1 MTKQQ
6 AEKKTVKFETEVSK
20 LLDIVANSLYTEK
33 EIFLRE
39 LISNSSDACEK
50 LRYVS
55 QTDSKAPK
63 TNKFQIRIHLNEKN
77 KTISIKDNGIGM
89 DDKDMQSNLGTI
101 AKSGTEEFIKKMGDK
116 KGDINQIGKFGV
128 GFYSSFMVSDQVVV
142 RSKKYDS
149 SSGYLWT
156 SDGKGTFS
164 IEETEYN
171 EIGTEITLSIKKDEK
186 EFLSKYKIE
195 EIIKKYSDFVPFPIF
210 VTSEEDK
217 NDKKKDDKTE
227 EQVNSAEAIWLKDK
241 SKIKKDDYKSF
252 YNQVSN
258 YYDEPLT
265 TIHFKAE
272 GVVNYTALLYLPK
285 SQPQDLYHPDRKNKL
300 KLYVNKVFISDKLDA
315 LIPAW
320 LRFVPGVVD
329 TEDLSLNISREI
341 LQNNAVIN
349 KISNAITKRAL
360 KEILELKKKK
370 PDEFKDFWKNFGPV
384 VKEGLYEF
392 NDFHDQIFEFS
403 TFNCSEK
410 EEMITLDQY
419 VTDFSNDKKKI
430 YYISGEN
437 KENLINSPQMELFK
451 NKKINV
457 LLITDPVDEFWMPMK
472 MKFKDYEFTSITKGE
487 VDIEDKKESKKDK
500 QEPKEDK
507 DFVGFLKDNLK
518 DKVKDVKISKRLT
531 TSASCLVADENDM
544 DMHLKKLMAAN
555 NQNISDEK
563 RILEININ
571 HELVNKLKSLDKNQK
586 DKFCEILYDHAKLME
601 GESLDDPKKY
611 TNLVSELFYNRPKIL
626 PKIFKFI
633 WLLLF

>member
-50 LRYVS
+50 LRYIS
-55 QTDSKAPK
+55 QTDSSVEK
-63 TNKFQIRIHLNEKN
+63 TKQFEIRVHINEKN
-77 KTISIKDNGIGM
+77 KTITIKDNGIGM
-89 DDKDMQSNLGTI
+89 DEKDMQSNLGTI
-101 AKSGTEEFIKKMGDK
+101 AKSGTEDFIKKMGDK

-142 RSKKYDS
+142 RSKKYNS
-149 SSGYLWT
+149 QEGFLWT

-164 IEETEYN
+164 IEKTNYN
-171 EIGTEITLSIKKDEK
+171 NNGTEIVLSIKKNES
-186 EFLSKYKIE
+186 EFLSKYRIE

-210 VTSEEDK
+210 VSSEEDDK
-217 NDKKKDDKTE
+217 EKKDKKE
-227 EQVNSAEAIWLKDK
+227 VESQINSAEAIWLKDK
-241 SKIKKDDYKSF
+241 SKIKEEDYKNFFNQISNF
-252 YNQVSN
+252 Y
-258 YYDEPLT
+258 DDPLK

-300 KLYVNKVFISDKLDA
+300 KLYVNKVFISDKLES

-320 LRFVPGVVD
+320 LRFIPGVVD

-349 KISNAITKRAL
+349 KISNAITKRIL
-360 KEILELKKKK
+360 KEINELKKKK
-370 PDEFKDFWKNFGPV
+370 PEEFLSFWKNFGPV
-384 VKEGLYEF
+384 IKEGLYEF
-392 NDFHDQIFEFS
+392 NDFHDQIFEF
-403 TFNCSEK
+403 TLFHCSEK
-410 EEMITLDQY
+410 NEMISLDEY
-419 VTDFSNDKKKI
+419 ISDFSNEKKKI

-451 NKKINV
+451 NKNINV

-472 MKFKDYEFTSITKGE
+472 MKFKEYEFTSITKGE
-487 VDIEDKKESKKDK
+487 VDIEEKSDKSEDIK
-500 QEPKEDK
+500 EPKENL
-507 DFVGFLKDNLK
+507 DFVAYLKDLLK
-518 DKVKDVKISKRLT
+518 DKVKDVKVSKRLT

-571 HELVNKLKSLDKNQK
+571 HTLVSKVKSLEKSQK
-586 DKFCEILYDHAKLME
+586 DKFSEILYDHAKLME
-601 GESLDDPKKY
+601 GENLDDPKKY
-611 TNLVSELFYNRPKIL
+611 TNLIAELVSL
-626 PKIFKFI
+626 
-633 WLLLF
+633 

>member
-55 QTDSKAPK
+55 QTDSNAPK

-89 DDKDMQSNLGTI
+89 DDKDMQANLGTI
-101 AKSGTEEFIKKMGDK
+101 AKSGTEEFIKNMGDK

-186 EFLSKYKIE
+186 EFLGKYKIE

-217 NDKKKDDKTE
+217 NDKKKDNKTE

-349 KISNAITKRAL
+349 KISNAITKRVL
-360 KEILELKKKK
+360 KEVQELKKKK

-419 VTDFSNDKKKI
+419 LTDFSNDKKKI

-487 VDIEDKKESKKDK
+487 IDIEDKKESKKDK
-500 QEPKEDK
+500 EEPKEDK

-611 TNLVSELFYNRPKIL
+611 TNLVSELVSL
-626 PKIFKFI
+626 
-633 WLLLF
+633 

>member
-210 VTSEEDK
+210 VTSEDDK
-217 NDKKKDDKTE
+217 NDNKKDDKTE
-227 EQVNSAEAIWLKDK
+227 EQVNTAEAIWLKDK

-349 KISNAITKRAL
+349 KISNAITKRVL

-500 QEPKEDK
+500 EEPKEDK

-611 TNLVSELFYNRPKIL
+611 TNLVSELVSL
-626 PKIFKFI
+626 
-633 WLLLF
+633 

>member
-55 QTDSKAPK
+55 QTDSSVEK
-63 TNKFQIRIHLNEKN
+63 TKQFEIRVHINEKN
-77 KTISIKDNGIGM
+77 KTITIKDNGIGM
-89 DDKDMQSNLGTI
+89 DEKDMQSNLGTI
-101 AKSGTEEFIKKMGDK
+101 AKSGTEDFIKKMGDK

-142 RSKKYDS
+142 RSKKYNS
-149 SSGYLWT
+149 QEGFLWT

-164 IEETEYN
+164 IEKTNYN
-171 EIGTEITLSIKKDEK
+171 NNGTEIVLSIKKDES
-186 EFLSKYKIE
+186 EFLSKYRIE

-210 VTSEEDK
+210 VSSEEDDK
-217 NDKKKDDKTE
+217 EKKDKKDVE
-227 EQVNSAEAIWLKDK
+227 SQINSAEAIWLKDK
-241 SKIKKDDYKSF
+241 SKIKEEDYKNFFNQISNF
-252 YNQVSN
+252 Y
-258 YYDEPLT
+258 DDPLK

-300 KLYVNKVFISDKLDA
+300 KLYVNKVFISDKLES

-320 LRFVPGVVD
+320 LRFIPGVID

-349 KISNAITKRAL
+349 KISNAITKRIL
-360 KEILELKKKK
+360 KEISELKKKK
-370 PDEFKDFWKNFGPV
+370 PEEFLSFWKNFGPV
-384 VKEGLYEF
+384 IKEGLYEF
-392 NDFHDQIFEFS
+392 NDFHDQIFEF
-403 TFNCSEK
+403 TLFHCSEK
-410 EEMITLDQY
+410 NEMISLDEY
-419 VTDFSNDKKKI
+419 ISDFSNEKKKI

-451 NKKINV
+451 NKNINV

-472 MKFKDYEFTSITKGE
+472 MKFKEYEFTSITKGE
-487 VDIEDKKESKKDK
+487 VDIEEKSDKSEDIK
-500 QEPKEDK
+500 EPKENL
-507 DFVGFLKDNLK
+507 DFVAYLKDLLK
-518 DKVKDVKISKRLT
+518 DKVKDVKVSKRLT

-571 HELVNKLKSLDKNQK
+571 HTLVSKVKSLEKSQK
-586 DKFCEILYDHAKLME
+586 DKFSEILYDHAKLME
-601 GESLDDPKKY
+601 GENLDDPKKY
-611 TNLVSELFYNRPKIL
+611 TNLIAELVSL
-626 PKIFKFI
+626 
-633 WLLLF
+633 

>member
-89 DDKDMQSNLGTI
+89 DDRDMQSNLGTI

-341 LQNNAVIN
+341 LQNNAVIS
-349 KISNAITKRAL
+349 KISNAITKRVL

-500 QEPKEDK
+500 EEPKEDK

-611 TNLVSELFYNRPKIL
+611 TNLV
-626 PKIFKFI
+626 
-633 WLLLF
+633 

>member
-171 EIGTEITLSIKKDEK
+171 EIGPEIRISIKKDEK

-210 VTSEEDK
+210 VTSEDDK

-349 KISNAITKRAL
+349 KISNAITKRVL

-500 QEPKEDK
+500 EEPKEDK

-571 HELVNKLKSLDKNQK
+571 HELVNKLKSLDKIQK

-611 TNLVSELFYNRPKIL
+611 TNLVSELVSL
-626 PKIFKFI
+626 
-633 WLLLF
+633 

>member
-487 VDIEDKKESKKDK
+487 IDIEDKKESKKDK
-500 QEPKEDK
+500 EEPKEDK

-544 DMHLKKLMAAN
+544 DMHLKKLMVAN

-611 TNLVSELFYNRPKIL
+611 TNLVSELVSL
-626 PKIFKFI
+626 
-633 WLLLF
+633 

>member
-39 LISNSSDACEK
+39 LISNASDACEK

-55 QTDSKAPK
+55 QSDSSIEK
-63 TNKFQIRIHLNEKN
+63 TKQFEIRIHINEKN
-77 KTISIKDNGIGM
+77 KTITIKDNGIGM
-89 DDKDMQSNLGTI
+89 DESDMKSNLGTI
-101 AKSGTEEFIKKMGDK
+101 AKSGTEDFIKKMGDK
-116 KGDINQIGKFGV
+116 KGDVNQIGKFGV

-142 RSKKYDS
+142 RSKKYDCQD
-149 SSGYLWT
+149 GFLWT

-164 IEETEYN
+164 IENTNYN
-171 EIGTEITLSIKKDEK
+171 TNGTEITLSIKKEEN
-186 EFLSKYKIE
+186 EFLTKHRIE

-210 VTSEEDK
+210 VSLEEDK
-217 NDKKKDDKTE
+217 KEKKDEKE
-227 EQVNSAEAIWLKDK
+227 IESQINSAEAIWLKDK
-241 SKIKKDDYKSF
+241 TKIKEEDYKNF
-252 YNQVSN
+252 YNQISN
-258 YYDEPLT
+258 FYDDPLK

-300 KLYVNKVFISDKLDA
+300 KLYVNKVFISDKLES

-320 LRFVPGVVD
+320 LRFIPGVVD

-349 KISNAITKRAL
+349 KISNAITKRIL
-360 KEILELKKKK
+360 KEISDLKKKN
-370 PDEFKDFWKNFGPV
+370 PEEFISFWKNFGPV
-384 VKEGLYEF
+384 IKEGLYEF
-392 NDFHDQIFEFS
+392 NDFHDQIFEF
-403 TFNCSEK
+403 TLFHCSEK
-410 EEMITLDQY
+410 KEMISLDDY
-419 VTDFSNDKKKI
+419 ILNFSNEKKKI

-472 MKFKDYEFTSITKGE
+472 MNFKEYEFTSITKGE
-487 VDIEDKKESKKDK
+487 IDIEEKSDKSQDKE
-500 QEPKEDK
+500 EPKENL
-507 DFVGFLKDNLK
+507 DFVTYLKDLLK
-518 DKVKDVKISKRLT
+518 DKVKDVKVSKRLT

-563 RILEININ
+563 RILEVNIN
-571 HELVNKLKSLDKNQK
+571 HSLVSKVMSLEKSQK
-586 DKFCEILYDHAKLME
+586 DKFGEILYDHAKLME
-601 GESLDDPKKY
+601 GENLDDPKRY
-611 TNLVSELFYNRPKIL
+611 TNLIAELVSL
-626 PKIFKFI
+626 
-633 WLLLF
+633 

>member
-77 KTISIKDNGIGM
+77 KTILIKDNGIGM

-227 EQVNSAEAIWLKDK
+227 DQVNSAEAIWLKDK

-349 KISNAITKRAL
+349 KISNAITKRVL
-360 KEILELKKKK
+360 KEILELNKKKL
-370 PDEFKDFWKNFGPV
+370 DEFKDFWKNFGPV

-500 QEPKEDK
+500 EEPKEDK

-611 TNLVSELFYNRPKIL
+611 TNLVSELVSL
-626 PKIFKFI
+626 
-633 WLLLF
+633 

>member
-164 IEETEYN
+164 IEEMEYN

-252 YNQVSN
+252 FNQVSN

-349 KISNAITKRAL
+349 KISNAITKRVL
-360 KEILELKKKK
+360 KEILGLKKKK

-419 VTDFSNDKKKI
+419 VTEFSNDKKKI

-500 QEPKEDK
+500 EEPKEDK

-611 TNLVSELFYNRPKIL
+611 TNLVSELVSI
-626 PKIFKFI
+626 
-633 WLLLF
+633 

>member
-149 SSGYLWT
+149 SSGYIWT

-186 EFLSKYKIE
+186 EFFSKYKIE

-349 KISNAITKRAL
+349 KISNAITKRVL

-500 QEPKEDK
+500 EEPKEDK

-611 TNLVSELFYNRPKIL
+611 TNLVSELVSL
-626 PKIFKFI
+626 
-633 WLLLF
+633 

>member
-142 RSKKYDS
+142 RSKKYNS

-349 KISNAITKRAL
+349 KISTAITKRVL

-500 QEPKEDK
+500 EEPKEDK

-611 TNLVSELFYNRPKIL
+611 TNLVSELVSL
-626 PKIFKFI
+626 
-633 WLLLF
+633 

>member
-258 YYDEPLT
+258 YYDEPLI

-349 KISNAITKRAL
+349 KISNAITKRVL

-487 VDIEDKKESKKDK
+487 IDIEDKKESKKDK
-500 QEPKEDK
+500 EEPKEDK

-611 TNLVSELFYNRPKIL
+611 TNLVSELVSL
-626 PKIFKFI
+626 
-633 WLLLF
+633 

>member
-63 TNKFQIRIHLNEKN
+63 TSKFQIRIHLNEKN

-349 KISNAITKRAL
+349 KISNAITKRVL

-500 QEPKEDK
+500 EEPKEDK

-555 NQNISDEK
+555 NQNVSDEK

-571 HELVNKLKSLDKNQK
+571 HELVNKLSL
-586 DKFCEILYDHAKLME
+586 IH
-601 GESLDDPKKY
+601 
-611 TNLVSELFYNRPKIL
+611 I
-626 PKIFKFI
+626 
-633 WLLLF
+633 

>member
-186 EFLSKYKIE
+186 EFLSKYKVE

-210 VTSEEDK
+210 VSSEEDK
-217 NDKKKDDKTE
+217 NDNKNDNKTE

-349 KISNAITKRAL
+349 KISNAITKRVL
-360 KEILELKKKK
+360 KEILELKKKN
-370 PDEFKDFWKNFGPV
+370 PGEFKDFWKNFGPV

-437 KENLINSPQMELFK
+437 KENLTNSPQMELFK

-472 MKFKDYEFTSITKGE
+472 MKFKDYEFASITKGE

-500 QEPKEDK
+500 EEPKEDK

-611 TNLVSELFYNRPKIL
+611 TNLVSELVSL
-626 PKIFKFI
+626 
-633 WLLLF
+633 

>member
-1 MTKQQ
+1 M
-6 AEKKTVKFETEVSK
+6 
-20 LLDIVANSLYTEK
+20 
-33 EIFLRE
+33 
-39 LISNSSDACEK
+39 
-50 LRYVS
+50 
-55 QTDSKAPK
+55 
-63 TNKFQIRIHLNEKN
+63 
-77 KTISIKDNGIGM
+77 
-89 DDKDMQSNLGTI
+89 
-101 AKSGTEEFIKKMGDK
+101 
-116 KGDINQIGKFGV
+116 
-128 GFYSSFMVSDQVVV
+128 
-142 RSKKYDS
+142 
-149 SSGYLWT
+149 
-156 SDGKGTFS
+156 
-164 IEETEYN
+164 
-171 EIGTEITLSIKKDEK
+171 
-186 EFLSKYKIE
+186 
-195 EIIKKYSDFVPFPIF
+195 
-210 VTSEEDK
+210 
-217 NDKKKDDKTE
+217 
-227 EQVNSAEAIWLKDK
+227 
-241 SKIKKDDYKSF
+241 
-252 YNQVSN
+252 
-258 YYDEPLT
+258 
-265 TIHFKAE
+265 
-272 GVVNYTALLYLPK
+272 
-285 SQPQDLYHPDRKNKL
+285 
-300 KLYVNKVFISDKLDA
+300 
-315 LIPAW
+315 
-320 LRFVPGVVD
+320 PGVVD

-349 KISNAITKRAL
+349 KISNAITKRVL

-370 PDEFKDFWKNFGPV
+370 PIEFKDFWKNFGPV

-500 QEPKEDK
+500 EEPKEDK

-571 HELVNKLKSLDKNQK
+571 HELVSKLKSLDKNQK

-611 TNLVSELFYNRPKIL
+611 TNLVSELVSL
-626 PKIFKFI
+626 
-633 WLLLF
+633 

>member
-349 KISNAITKRAL
+349 KISNAITKRVL

-500 QEPKEDK
+500 EEPKEDK

-586 DKFCEILYDHAKLME
+586 DKF
-601 GESLDDPKKY
+601 
-611 TNLVSELFYNRPKIL
+611 
-626 PKIFKFI
+626 
-633 WLLLF
+633 

>member
-149 SSGYLWT
+149 SIGYLWT

-349 KISNAITKRAL
+349 KISNAITKRVL

-500 QEPKEDK
+500 EEPKEDK

-611 TNLVSELFYNRPKIL
+611 TNLVSELVSL
-626 PKIFKFI
+626 
-633 WLLLF
+633 

>member
-272 GVVNYTALLYLPK
+272 GVVNYTSLLYLPK

-300 KLYVNKVFISDKLDA
+300 KLYVNKIFISDKLDA

-349 KISNAITKRAL
+349 KISNAITKRVL

-403 TFNCSEK
+403 TFNGSEK

-500 QEPKEDK
+500 EEPKEDK

-611 TNLVSELFYNRPKIL
+611 TNLVSELVSL
-626 PKIFKFI
+626 
-633 WLLLF
+633 

>member
-349 KISNAITKRAL
+349 KISNAITKRVL

-500 QEPKEDK
+500 EEPKEDK

-555 NQNISDEK
+555 NQNISDEN

-611 TNLVSELFYNRPKIL
+611 TNLVSELVSL
-626 PKIFKFI
+626 
-633 WLLLF
+633 

>member
-50 LRYVS
+50 LRYIS
-55 QTDSKAPK
+55 QTDSSVEK
-63 TNKFQIRIHLNEKN
+63 TKQFEIRVHINEKN
-77 KTISIKDNGIGM
+77 KTITIKDNGIGM
-89 DDKDMQSNLGTI
+89 DEKDMQSNLGTI
-101 AKSGTEEFIKKMGDK
+101 AKSGTEDFIKKMGDK

-142 RSKKYDS
+142 RSKKYNS
-149 SSGYLWT
+149 QEGFLWT

-164 IEETEYN
+164 IEKTNYN
-171 EIGTEITLSIKKDEK
+171 NNGTEIVLSIKKDES
-186 EFLSKYKIE
+186 EFLSKYRIE

-210 VTSEEDK
+210 VSSEEDDK
-217 NDKKKDDKTE
+217 EKKDKKE
-227 EQVNSAEAIWLKDK
+227 VESQINSAEAIWLKDK
-241 SKIKKDDYKSF
+241 SKIKEEDYKNFFNQISNF
-252 YNQVSN
+252 Y
-258 YYDEPLT
+258 DDPLK

-300 KLYVNKVFISDKLDA
+300 KLYVNKVFISDKLES

-320 LRFVPGVVD
+320 LRFIPGVVD

-349 KISNAITKRAL
+349 KISNAITKRIL
-360 KEILELKKKK
+360 KEISELKKKK
-370 PDEFKDFWKNFGPV
+370 PEEFLSFWKNFGPV
-384 VKEGLYEF
+384 IKEGLYEF
-392 NDFHDQIFEFS
+392 NDFHDQIFEF
-403 TFNCSEK
+403 TLFHCSEK
-410 EEMITLDQY
+410 NEMISLDEY
-419 VTDFSNDKKKI
+419 ISDFSNEKKKI

-451 NKKINV
+451 NKNINV

-472 MKFKDYEFTSITKGE
+472 MKFKEYEFTSIIKGE
-487 VDIEDKKESKKDK
+487 VDIEEKSGKSEDIK
-500 QEPKEDK
+500 EPKENL
-507 DFVGFLKDNLK
+507 DFVAYLKDLLK
-518 DKVKDVKISKRLT
+518 DKVKDVKVSKRLT

-571 HELVNKLKSLDKNQK
+571 HTLVSKVKSLEKSQK
-586 DKFCEILYDHAKLME
+586 DKFSEILYDHAKLME
-601 GESLDDPKKY
+601 GENLDDPKKY
-611 TNLVSELFYNRPKIL
+611 TNLIAELVSL
-626 PKIFKFI
+626 
-633 WLLLF
+633 

>member
-39 LISNSSDACEK
+39 LISNASDACEK

-55 QTDSKAPK
+55 QSDSSIEK
-63 TNKFQIRIHLNEKN
+63 TKQFEIRIHINEKN
-77 KTISIKDNGIGM
+77 KTITIKDNGIGM
-89 DDKDMQSNLGTI
+89 DESDMKSNLGTI
-101 AKSGTEEFIKKMGDK
+101 AKSGTEDFIKKIGDK
-116 KGDINQIGKFGV
+116 KGDVNQIGKFGV

-142 RSKKYDS
+142 RSKKYDCQD
-149 SSGYLWT
+149 GFLWT

-164 IEETEYN
+164 IENTNYN
-171 EIGTEITLSIKKDEK
+171 TNGTEITLSIKKEEN
-186 EFLSKYKIE
+186 EFLTKHRIE

-210 VTSEEDK
+210 VSLEEDK
-217 NDKKKDDKTE
+217 KEKKDEKE
-227 EQVNSAEAIWLKDK
+227 IESQVNSAEAIWLKDK
-241 SKIKKDDYKSF
+241 TKIKEEDYKNF
-252 YNQVSN
+252 YNQISN
-258 YYDEPLT
+258 FYDDPLK

-300 KLYVNKVFISDKLDA
+300 KLYVNKVFISDKLES

-320 LRFVPGVVD
+320 LRFIPGVVD

-349 KISNAITKRAL
+349 KISNAITKRIL
-360 KEILELKKKK
+360 KEISDLKKKN
-370 PDEFKDFWKNFGPV
+370 PEEFISFWKNFGPV
-384 VKEGLYEF
+384 IKEGLYEF
-392 NDFHDQIFEFS
+392 NDFHDQIFEF
-403 TFNCSEK
+403 TLFHCSEK
-410 EEMITLDQY
+410 KEMISLDDY
-419 VTDFSNDKKKI
+419 ILNFSNEKKKI

-472 MKFKDYEFTSITKGE
+472 MNFKEYEFTSITKGE
-487 VDIEDKKESKKDK
+487 IDIEEKSDKSQDKE
-500 QEPKEDK
+500 EPKENL
-507 DFVGFLKDNLK
+507 DFVTYLKDLLK
-518 DKVKDVKISKRLT
+518 DKVKDVKVSKRLT

-555 NQNISDEK
+555 NQTISDEK
-563 RILEININ
+563 RILEVNID
-571 HELVNKLKSLDKNQK
+571 HSLVSKVMSLEKSQK
-586 DKFCEILYDHAKLME
+586 DKFGEILYDHAKLME
-601 GESLDDPKKY
+601 GENLDDPKRY
-611 TNLVSELFYNRPKIL
+611 TNLIAELVSL
-626 PKIFKFI
+626 
-633 WLLLF
+633 

>member
-50 LRYVS
+50 LRYIS
-55 QTDSKAPK
+55 QTDSSVEK
-63 TNKFQIRIHLNEKN
+63 TKQFEIRVHINEKN
-77 KTISIKDNGIGM
+77 KTITIKDNGIGM
-89 DDKDMQSNLGTI
+89 DEKDMQSNLGTI
-101 AKSGTEEFIKKMGDK
+101 AKSGTEDFIKKMGDK

-128 GFYSSFMVSDQVVV
+128 GFYSSFVVSDQVVV
-142 RSKKYDS
+142 RSKKYNS
-149 SSGYLWT
+149 QEGFLWT

-164 IEETEYN
+164 IEKTNYN
-171 EIGTEITLSIKKDEK
+171 NNGTEIVLSIKKDES
-186 EFLSKYKIE
+186 EFLSKYRIE

-210 VTSEEDK
+210 VSSEEDDK
-217 NDKKKDDKTE
+217 EKKDKKE
-227 EQVNSAEAIWLKDK
+227 VESQINSAEAIWLKDK
-241 SKIKKDDYKSF
+241 SKIKEEDYKNFFNQISNF
-252 YNQVSN
+252 Y
-258 YYDEPLT
+258 DDPLK

-300 KLYVNKVFISDKLDA
+300 KLYVNKVFISDKLES

-320 LRFVPGVVD
+320 LRFIPGVVD

-349 KISNAITKRAL
+349 KISNAITKRIL
-360 KEILELKKKK
+360 KEISELKKKK
-370 PDEFKDFWKNFGPV
+370 PEEFLSFWKNFGPV
-384 VKEGLYEF
+384 IKEGLYEF
-392 NDFHDQIFEFS
+392 NDFHDQIFEF
-403 TFNCSEK
+403 TLFHCSEK
-410 EEMITLDQY
+410 NEMISLDEY
-419 VTDFSNDKKKI
+419 ISDFSNEKKKI

-451 NKKINV
+451 NKNINV

-472 MKFKDYEFTSITKGE
+472 MKFKEYEFTSITKGE
-487 VDIEDKKESKKDK
+487 VDIEEKSDKSEDIK
-500 QEPKEDK
+500 EPKENL
-507 DFVGFLKDNLK
+507 DFVAYLKDLLK
-518 DKVKDVKISKRLT
+518 DKVKDVKVSKRLT

-571 HELVNKLKSLDKNQK
+571 HTLVSKVKSLEKSQK
-586 DKFCEILYDHAKLME
+586 DKFSEILYDHAKLME
-601 GESLDDPKKY
+601 GENLDDPKKY
-611 TNLVSELFYNRPKIL
+611 TNLIAELVSL
-626 PKIFKFI
+626 
-633 WLLLF
+633 

>member
-39 LISNSSDACEK
+39 LISNASDACEK

-55 QTDSKAPK
+55 QSDSSIEK
-63 TNKFQIRIHLNEKN
+63 TKQFEIRIHINEKN
-77 KTISIKDNGIGM
+77 KTITIKDNGIGM
-89 DDKDMQSNLGTI
+89 DESDMKSNLGTI
-101 AKSGTEEFIKKMGDK
+101 AKSGTEDFIKKMGDK
-116 KGDINQIGKFGV
+116 KGDVNQIGKFGV

-142 RSKKYDS
+142 RSKKYDCQD
-149 SSGYLWT
+149 GFLWT

-164 IEETEYN
+164 IENTNYN
-171 EIGTEITLSIKKDEK
+171 TNGTEITLSIKKEEN
-186 EFLSKYKIE
+186 EFLTKHRIE

-210 VTSEEDK
+210 VSLEEDK
-217 NDKKKDDKTE
+217 KEKKDEKE
-227 EQVNSAEAIWLKDK
+227 IESQVNSAEAIWLKDK
-241 SKIKKDDYKSF
+241 TKIKEEDYKNF
-252 YNQVSN
+252 YNQISN
-258 YYDEPLT
+258 FYDDPLK

-300 KLYVNKVFISDKLDA
+300 KLYVNKVFISDKLES

-320 LRFVPGVVD
+320 LRFIPGVVD

-349 KISNAITKRAL
+349 KISNAITKRIL
-360 KEILELKKKK
+360 KEISDLKKKN
-370 PDEFKDFWKNFGPV
+370 PEEFISFWKNFGPV
-384 VKEGLYEF
+384 IKEGLYEF
-392 NDFHDQIFEFS
+392 NDFHDQIFEF
-403 TFNCSEK
+403 TLFHCSEK
-410 EEMITLDQY
+410 KEMISLDDY
-419 VTDFSNDKKKI
+419 ILNFSNEKKKI

-472 MKFKDYEFTSITKGE
+472 MNFKEYEFTSITKGE
-487 VDIEDKKESKKDK
+487 IDIEEKSDKSQDKE
-500 QEPKEDK
+500 EPKENL
-507 DFVGFLKDNLK
+507 DFVTYLKDLLK
-518 DKVKDVKISKRLT
+518 DKVKDVKVSKRLT

-555 NQNISDEK
+555 NQTISDEK
-563 RILEININ
+563 RILEVNIN
-571 HELVNKLKSLDKNQK
+571 HSLVSKVMSLEKSQK
-586 DKFCEILYDHAKLME
+586 DKFGEILYDHAKLME
-601 GESLDDPKKY
+601 GENLDDPKRY
-611 TNLVSELFYNRPKIL
+611 TNLIAELVSL
-626 PKIFKFI
+626 
-633 WLLLF
+633 

>member
-50 LRYVS
+50 LRYIS

-164 IEETEYN
+164 IEETQYN

-349 KISNAITKRAL
+349 KISNAITKRVL
-360 KEILELKKKK
+360 KEIQELKKKK

-392 NDFHDQIFEFS
+392 NDFHDQIFDFS
-403 TFNCSEK
+403 TFHCSEK

-419 VTDFSNDKKKI
+419 ITDFSNDKKKI

-437 KENLINSPQMELFK
+437 KDNLLNSPQMELFK

-472 MKFKDYEFTSITKGE
+472 MKFKDYEFASITKGE
-487 VDIEDKKESKKDK
+487 VDIEDKKESKKEK
-500 QEPKEDK
+500 EEPKEDK
-507 DFVGFLKDNLK
+507 DFVGFLKNNLK

-571 HELVNKLKSLDKNQK
+571 HELVNKIKSLDKNQK

-601 GESLDDPKKY
+601 GENLDDPKKY
-611 TNLVSELFYNRPKIL
+611 TNLVSELVSL
-626 PKIFKFI
+626 
-633 WLLLF
+633 

>member
-6 AEKKTVKFETEVSK
+6 VEKKTVKFETEVSK

-89 DDKDMQSNLGTI
+89 DNKDMQSNLGTI

-241 SKIKKDDYKSF
+241 SKIKKDEYKSF

-500 QEPKEDK
+500 EEPKEDK

-611 TNLVSELFYNRPKIL
+611 TNLVSELVSL
-626 PKIFKFI
+626 
-633 WLLLF
+633 

>member
-89 DDKDMQSNLGTI
+89 NDKDMQSNLGTI

-171 EIGTEITLSIKKDEK
+171 EIGTEIMLSIKKDEK

-217 NDKKKDDKTE
+217 NDKKKDETE

-258 YYDEPLT
+258 FYDEPLT

-349 KISNAITKRAL
+349 KISTAITKRVL

-500 QEPKEDK
+500 EEPKEDK

-611 TNLVSELFYNRPKIL
+611 TNLVSELVSL
-626 PKIFKFI
+626 
-633 WLLLF
+633 

>member
-1 MTKQQ
+1 MNKQQ

-39 LISNSSDACEK
+39 LVSNSSDACEK

-55 QTDSKAPK
+55 QTDSKAAK
-63 TNKFQIRIHLNEKN
+63 TNKFEIKIHINEKN
-77 KTISIKDNGIGM
+77 NTISIKDNGIGM
-89 DDKDMQSNLGTI
+89 DEKDMQSNLGTI
-101 AKSGTEEFIKKMGDK
+101 AKSGTEDFIKKMGDK

-149 SSGYLWT
+149 SNSYLWT

-171 EIGTEITLSIKKDEK
+171 EIGTEITLSIKKDEN

-210 VTSEEDK
+210 VTSEDDK
-217 NDKKKDDKTE
+217 KEKKKDEKPE
-227 EQVNSAEAIWLKDK
+227 EQVNSAEAIWLKEK

-252 YNQVSN
+252 YNQVSS

-285 SQPQDLYHPDRKNKL
+285 TQPQDLYHPDRKNKL

-349 KISNAITKRAL
+349 KISNAITKRVL
-360 KEILELKKKK
+360 REIQEFKKKK
-370 PDEFKDFWKNFGPV
+370 PNEFQEFWKNFGPV
-384 VKEGLYEF
+384 IKEGLYEF

-403 TFNCSEK
+403 TFHCSEK

-437 KENLINSPQMELFK
+437 KGNLLNSPQMELFK

-472 MKFKDYEFTSITKGE
+472 MKFKEYEFTSITKGE
-487 VDIEDKKESKKDK
+487 VDIEDKKDSKKGK
-500 QEPKEDK
+500 EEPKEDK

-601 GESLDDPKKY
+601 GENLDDPKKY
-611 TNLVSELFYNRPKIL
+611 TNLVSELVSL
-626 PKIFKFI
+626 
-633 WLLLF
+633 

>member
-349 KISNAITKRAL
+349 KISNAITKRVL

-487 VDIEDKKESKKDK
+487 VDIEDKKDSKKDK
-500 QEPKEDK
+500 EEPKEDK

-611 TNLVSELFYNRPKIL
+611 TNLVSELVSL
-626 PKIFKFI
+626 
-633 WLLLF
+633 

>member
-55 QTDSKAPK
+55 QTDSSVEK
-63 TNKFQIRIHLNEKN
+63 TKQFEIRIHINEKN

-89 DDKDMQSNLGTI
+89 DEEDMKSNLGTI
-101 AKSGTEEFIKKMGDK
+101 AKSGTEDFIKKMGDK
-116 KGDINQIGKFGV
+116 KGDVNQIGKFGV
-128 GFYSSFMVSDQVVV
+128 GFYSSFMVADQVVV
-142 RSKKYDS
+142 RSKKYD
-149 SSGYLWT
+149 GKDGFLWT

-164 IEETEYN
+164 IENTNYN
-171 EIGTEITLSIKKDEK
+171 TNGTEITLSIKKEEK
-186 EFLSKYKIE
+186 EFLSKHRIE

-210 VTSEEDK
+210 VSSDQDDK
-217 NDKKKDDKTE
+217 EKKDEKE
-227 EQVNSAEAIWLKDK
+227 IESQVNSAEAIWLKDK
-241 SKIKKDDYKSF
+241 TKIKEEDYKNFFNQISNF
-252 YNQVSN
+252 Y
-258 YYDEPLT
+258 DDPLK

-300 KLYVNKVFISDKLDA
+300 KLYVNKVFISDKLDS

-320 LRFVPGVVD
+320 LRFIPGVID

-349 KISNAITKRAL
+349 KISNAITKRIL
-360 KEILELKKKK
+360 KEIIDLKKKN
-370 PDEFKDFWKNFGPV
+370 PEEFLSFWKNFGPV
-384 VKEGLYEF
+384 IKEGLYEF
-392 NDFHDQIFEFS
+392 NDFHDQIFEF
-403 TFNCSEK
+403 TLFHCSEK
-410 EEMITLDQY
+410 KEMISLDDY
-419 VTDFSNDKKKI
+419 ILNFSNEKKKI

-437 KENLINSPQMELFK
+437 KENLSNSPQMELFK

-472 MKFKDYEFTSITKGE
+472 MNFKEYDFTSITKGE
-487 VDIEDKKESKKDK
+487 VDIEEKSDKPKDKEESK
-500 QEPKEDK
+500 ENL
-507 DFVGFLKDNLK
+507 DFVAYLKDLLK
-518 DKVKDVKISKRLT
+518 DKVKDVKVSKRLT

-563 RILEININ
+563 RILEINID
-571 HELVNKLKSLDKNQK
+571 HSLVSKVMSLEKSQK
-586 DKFCEILYDHAKLME
+586 DKFGEILYDHAKLME
-601 GESLDDPKKY
+601 GENLDDPKKY
-611 TNLVSELFYNRPKIL
+611 TNLIAELVGL
-626 PKIFKFI
+626 
-633 WLLLF
+633 